1 MSKGETEKEKRG
13 KVIKGEI
20 KRVLLLWA
28 TKAKSHRDPRSDWV
42 EQLTIF
48 PLKEEKAGVVIHQR
62 LYFIG

>member
-28 TKAKSHRDPRSDWV
+28 TKAKSHRDPRNDWV
-42 EQLTIF
+42 EHNSQF
-48 PLKEEKAGVVIHQR
+48 SH
-62 LYFIG
+62 